1 MTVKFEAEVNNGNIS
16 IPEKLRDQ
24 FRDKI
29 KVVVIVKDAKK
40 TEEEPYDIISE
51 LIKNSIKDANFVP
64 FKRDEIYD
72 RNL

>member
-51 LIKNSIKDANFVP
+51 LIKNPIKDANFVP